1 VWLNTPRRPEE
12 ASGTSGMKAALNGVP
27 SLSILD
33 GWWIEGNVEGRTGWG
48 VGALDG
54 SPDDD
59 AAALYRKLDDVV
71 ALYYDDPSAF
81 DEIRRYAISV
91 NGSYFTTER
100 MAREYAVNAY
110 REAAFPGTS
119 DVAEAVA

>member
-1 VWLNTPRRPEE
+1 
-12 ASGTSGMKAALNGVP
+12 MKAALNGVP

-48 VGALDG
+48 VGSLDG

-59 AAALYRKLDDVV
+59 AAALYRKLDAVV
-71 ALYYDDPSAF
+71 ALYYRDPAGF
-81 DEIRRYAISV
+81 DEVRRYAISV

-100 MAREYAVNAY
+100 MVREYAINAY
-110 REAAFPGTS
+110 GDAAITGTS
-119 DVAEAVA
+119 NAAEAVA